1 MPPKP
6 KPPPT
11 LGSAL
16 LSAQQNLKAVDKGSS
31 NSFHGYA
38 YASSE
43 AMIAASRDAL
53 HGAGLVFFVMGN
65 DLIVTEGGICV
76 VKVSLRLIHAE
87 SDTSLDIT
95 RTFPVVPDKGRPM
108 DKATCG
114 TLTTALSYT
123 LRDLL
128 LIPRV
133 DAALDM
139 DTRDDRNYSPPSAKR
154 SSNGSNGSNV
164 RKASP
169 PSDPNWRDNIVFA
182 SGPCPA
188 CGSKVRD
195 LRNDEGARARNMP
208 VFKCDNV
215 DCKGGKDGRRAWGT
229 YDARYFPDTPAPDVE
244 PGPMPEHG
252 NDAPPYRDDEVPF

>member
-1 MPPKP
+1 MPTKP

-16 LSAQQNLKAVDKGSS
+16 LIAQQNVKGVAKGSK
-31 NSFHGYA
+31 NTFHGYA

-43 AMIAASRDAL
+43 DMIGDAREAL
-53 HGAGLVFFVMGN
+53 LDAGLVFFVMGN
-65 DLIVTEGGICV
+65 DLIVTDGGICV

-139 DTRDDRNYSPPSAKR
+139 NTRDDRNYTPPSAKPA
-154 SSNGSNGSNV
+154 SNGSTVRKSATTNGSGG
-164 RKASP
+164 
-169 PSDPNWRDNIVFA
+169 NWRDNLVFA

-215 DCKGGKDGRRAWGT
+215 DCKGGKDGRRPWGT
-229 YDARYFPDTPAPDVE
+229 YDPRYFPDTPAPNED

-252 NDAPPYRDDEVPF
+252 QTYNDSEVPF